1 MLHCCISIQMKSTAL
16 QRALLSG
23 CLGCLADVHAV
34 EVVRAKLLLMSI
46 LSMLDVYIVAE
57 MRVCML
63 R

>member
-1 MLHCCISIQMKSTAL
+1 MVHCTCKPSRL
-16 QRALLSG
+16 QQCAELASG

-57 MRVCML
+57 MRAFMSW
-63 R
+63 